1 MPALLPACQAADNLP
16 SRGYNARTPNMFDP
30 VTIAGT
36 WCLQLLFDVVRQIAF
51 ALPAAY
57 AWEFEKNTLW
67 READNTA
74 ALPLAILVTGLAAGS
89 ISVLIWP
96 SEGIVA
102 YPFAALIALASA
114 PLSAVLLSKTRT
126 VFHEIG
132 AQPPSMLAVRD
143 AMIFALGIA
152 LTRAAML

>member
-1 MPALLPACQAADNLP
+1 
-16 SRGYNARTPNMFDP
+16 MFDP
-30 VTIAGT
+30 VSLAGLV
-36 WCLQLLFDVVRQIAF
+36 CLQLLFDVVRQIAF

-67 READNTA
+67 REAEDTA

-89 ISVLIWP
+89 ISVLVWP

-102 YPFAALIALASA
+102 YPFAAVVALVSA
-114 PLSAVLLSKTRT
+114 PLSAVFLAKTRT

-132 AQPPSMLAVRD
+132 TRPPSMFAVRD
-143 AMIFALGIA
+143 ALIFALGIS